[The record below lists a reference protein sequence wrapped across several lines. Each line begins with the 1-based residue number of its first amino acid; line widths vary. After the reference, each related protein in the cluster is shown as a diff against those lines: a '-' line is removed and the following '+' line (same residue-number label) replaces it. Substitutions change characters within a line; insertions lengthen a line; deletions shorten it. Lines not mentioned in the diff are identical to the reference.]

1 MNSKQNKIEE
11 EFCLQ
16 LLLLNSSF
24 DILGFRIWY
33 SPITLICDDY
43 NFKEVKYMWSVDHHF
58 TSLTITTKE
67 KLSE

>member
-43 NFKEVKYMWSVDHHF
+43 NFKEVKYMLF
-58 TSLTITTKE
+58 KYTLCITNNNY
-67 KLSE
+67 